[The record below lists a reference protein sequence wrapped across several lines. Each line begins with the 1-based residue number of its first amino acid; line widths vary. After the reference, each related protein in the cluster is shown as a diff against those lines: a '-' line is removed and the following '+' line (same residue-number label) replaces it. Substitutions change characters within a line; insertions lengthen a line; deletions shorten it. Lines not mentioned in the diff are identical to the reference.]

1 MQRGN
6 ASDNSWSRSS
16 RSKANLN
23 SVKGMT
29 RSLKWKIIW
38 HAFYVILAMWYT
50 LRVSISYIDRYL
62 TIFIS
67 KVAMI
72 RESLLDFILTEKV
85 NYFALFFIFCL
96 PELSIFVI
104 YRNFGWTS
112 NYKCFPFKEYGRNI
126 NLYSKK
132 RRGILISIYMWS
144 IHKLCKWFW
153 RVLKVRSSFL

>member
-1 MQRGN
+1 
-6 ASDNSWSRSS
+6 
-16 RSKANLN
+16 
-23 SVKGMT
+23 MT
-29 RSLKWKIIW
+29 RSLKWKAIW
-38 HAFYVILAMWYT
+38 HAFYVILAMWYR
-50 LRVSISYIDRYL
+50 LRVSISCIDRSL

-72 RESLLDFILTEKV
+72 RENLLDFILTEKV
-85 NYFALFFIFCL
+85 NYFALFFIFYL

-132 RRGILISIYMWS
+132 RRGILISIYMWP

-153 RVLKVRSSFL
+153 RVLKVRSSSL